1 MATFRWIQEDA
12 KDTLIKALDFTFCQN
27 AVRNLT
33 FGAKNSKMPSDI
45 RIEFLKLNLH
55 FQVLGGIDGRRVLVT
70 LGQGSVFGEIALL
83 GVGGMNR
90 RTADV
95 VSRGFSNL
103 FVLQKDDLETVLK
116 DYPDAKRIL
125 NARARRLMKE
135 NEERFAK
142 EVYEQ
147 KLHQESEKRR
157 QKQEKLADEG
167 NIIFPV
173 PQTSAKEVSTSTT
186 VSQATTPKGTVF
198 ENVPKKSHF
207 NFLFHI
213 EIFKIQMKI

>member
-1 MATFRWIQEDA
+1 M
-12 KDTLIKALDFTFCQN
+12 
-27 AVRNLT
+27 
-33 FGAKNSKMPSDI
+33 
-45 RIEFLKLNLH
+45 
-55 FQVLGGIDGRRVLVT
+55 T

-147 KLHQESEKRR
+147 KLHQEAERRR
-157 QKQEKLADEG
+157 QKQEKLADVSFVYDAIINCFG
-167 NIIFPV
+167 GSCPIWSIFFNIC
-173 PQTSAKEVSTSTT
+173 
-186 VSQATTPKGTVF
+186 
-198 ENVPKKSHF
+198 
-207 NFLFHI
+207 LF
-213 EIFKIQMKI
+213 

>member
-1 MATFRWIQEDA
+1 
-12 KDTLIKALDFTFCQN
+12 
-27 AVRNLT
+27 
-33 FGAKNSKMPSDI
+33 
-45 RIEFLKLNLH
+45 
-55 FQVLGGIDGRRVLVT
+55 
-70 LGQGSVFGEIALL
+70 
-83 GVGGMNR
+83 MNR

-147 KLHQESEKRR
+147 KLQEESEKRR

-173 PQTSAKEVSTSTT
+173 PQTSTKEVSTSITI
-186 VSQATTPKGTVF
+186 SQTTTPKGTVF
-198 ENVPKKSHF
+198 ENVLKSLRIHAAGWRPELWSHCRF
-207 NFLFHI
+207 MTSYSF
-213 EIFKIQMKI
+213 EGDQ

>member
-1 MATFRWIQEDA
+1 MYKCFTINTHHITV
-12 KDTLIKALDFTFCQN
+12 TLYIRSL
-27 AVRNLT
+27 LT
-33 FGAKNSKMPSDI
+33 SHYFDNV
-45 RIEFLKLNLH
+45 LQL
-55 FQVLGGIDGRRVLVT
+55 QVLGGIDGRRVLVT

-147 KLHQESEKRR
+147 KLQ
-157 QKQEKLADEG
+157 DG
-167 NIIFPV
+167 N
-173 PQTSAKEVSTSTT
+173 
-186 VSQATTPKGTVF
+186 G
-198 ENVPKKSHF
+198 
-207 NFLFHI
+207 L
-213 EIFKIQMKI
+213 

>member
-1 MATFRWIQEDA
+1 
-12 KDTLIKALDFTFCQN
+12 
-27 AVRNLT
+27 
-33 FGAKNSKMPSDI
+33 
-45 RIEFLKLNLH
+45 
-55 FQVLGGIDGRRVLVT
+55 
-70 LGQGSVFGEIALL
+70 
-83 GVGGMNR
+83 MNR

-147 KLHQESEKRR
+147 KLHEEAERRR
-157 QKQEKLADEG
+157 QKQEGLADVSSAFCDG
-167 NIIFPV
+167 PSLGYRVGLLDFST
-173 PQTSAKEVSTSTT
+173 PQLLDL
-186 VSQATTPKGTVF
+186 
-198 ENVPKKSHF
+198 ENEK
-207 NFLFHI
+207 
-213 EIFKIQMKI
+213 

>member
-1 MATFRWIQEDA
+1 MFYCYYASRTV
-12 KDTLIKALDFTFCQN
+12 TLYYSLFSHYIVTYVDNVQQL
-27 AVRNLT
+27 
-33 FGAKNSKMPSDI
+33 
-45 RIEFLKLNLH
+45 
-55 FQVLGGIDGRRVLVT
+55 QVLGGIDGRRVLVT

-147 KLHQESEKRR
+147 KLQ
-157 QKQEKLADEG
+157 EG
-167 NIIFPV
+167 NPIWP
-173 PQTSAKEVSTSTT
+173 SC
-186 VSQATTPKGTVF
+186 
-198 ENVPKKSHF
+198 ENFVH
-207 NFLFHI
+207 N
-213 EIFKIQMKI
+213 